1 MDQTTITVG
10 QRRRLSLSLYL
21 NYVVHGFGLLILAQ
35 NMANLA
41 SSWGVTIKMVSF
53 IISGVG
59 IGRLLAYLITGYW
72 ADRLSRKLF
81 VYLGMTCYFI
91 FAIGMV
97 MSPSIPVAYG
107 LAILAGIAN
116 SALDAGT

>member
-35 NMANLA
+35 NMTNLA

-72 ADRLSRKLF
+72 AD
-81 VYLGMTCYFI
+81 
-91 FAIGMV
+91 
-97 MSPSIPVAYG
+97 
-107 LAILAGIAN
+107 
-116 SALDAGT
+116 

>member
-35 NMANLA
+35 NMTNLA

-59 IGRLLAYLITGYW
+59 IGRLLI
-72 ADRLSRKLF
+72 
-81 VYLGMTCYFI
+81 
-91 FAIGMV
+91 
-97 MSPSIPVAYG
+97 
-107 LAILAGIAN
+107 
-116 SALDAGT
+116 